1 MKRILITVVLT
12 LIGFNA
18 EAKTVYVNN
27 TMGDDRFSGEREDFD
42 VVLTGPVRTIARATE
57 LASQGDTISLAD
69 TGVPY
74 QECVSLTNKNASGI
88 NADYPFILE
97 GNGAS
102 LDGRVTVDSRQWEH
116 FKEIYKP
123 VKDNPSEYQG
133 DIFRL
138 HVAKYYPNAVCYC
151 MLFVDSMPI
160 QNKTAEPMES
170 PVGQLNE
177 LDAALFEGY
186 LYFRPEKGK
195 TPEDYNLEI
204 TSLRTGI
211 TLNHVD
217 HVVIRN
223 LIVQGYQLDGVA
235 LANSATNVVIEQC
248 TIRGNAR
255 AGMSVGWGSDVQ
267 VKRILMCANAFS
279 EVLTLP
285 YCRVK
290 LEKSRLSGDYGK
302 PWVDQ
307 SGTDHGSA
315 ALFSNNGK
323 WITPADL
330 TPDLSPLPEV
340 QDAAKEFEDNGD
352 DSDADNADDADK
364 ADNAVDELNNDSN
377 NDDFGFDYDSDNDG
391 AKDDSDNNDDFG
403 FGDDADSDN
412 ADSDNDA
419 ADDDNP
425 FDVEDDNND
434 AANDDSEDD
443 SDNPFDLE

>member
-1 MKRILITVVLT
+1 M
-12 LIGFNA
+12 LIGINA

-27 TMGDDRFSGEREDFD
+27 TMGDDRFTGEREDFD
-42 VVLTGPVRTIARATE
+42 VVEAGPVRTIARATE
-57 LASQGDTISLAD
+57 LARLGDTISLAD

-88 NADYPFILE
+88 SAEFPFILD

-102 LDGRVTVDSRQWEH
+102 LDGRVTVEHEKWEH
-116 FKEIYKP
+116 FKEIYKD
-123 VKDNPSEYQG
+123 VKDNPPEYQG

-151 MLFVDSMPI
+151 MLFVDAMPV
-160 QNKTAEPMES
+160 QNKPSEPMES

-177 LDAALFEGY
+177 LDAALYEGY

-195 TPEDYNLEI
+195 TPEDYKLEI
-204 TSLRTGI
+204 TALRTGI

-223 LIVQGYQLDGVA
+223 LIVQGFQLDGIS

-255 AGMSVGWGSDVQ
+255 AGMSVGWGSDVKA
-267 VKRILMCANAFS
+267 KRILTCANAFS

-285 YCRVK
+285 YSRVK
-290 LEKSRLSGDYGK
+290 LEKSRLTGDYGK

-307 SGTDHGSA
+307 SGTEHGSA

-323 WITPADL
+323 WISPEDL
-330 TPDLSPLPEV
+330 RPDLSPLPDA
-340 QDAAKEFEDNGD
+340 QDAVKEFEDNED
-352 DSDADNADDADK
+352 ADDADD
-364 ADNAVDELNNDSN
+364 ADANAGGDADDSDT
-377 NDDFGFDYDSDNDG
+377 DDAFSLDDDDSDND
-391 AKDDSDNNDDFG
+391 AFKDDSDKDDDFG
-403 FGDDADSDN
+403 FGDDDSSKDE
-412 ADSDNDA
+412 
-419 ADDDNP
+419 DNP
-425 FDVEDDNND
+425 FDEEKND
-434 AANDDSEDD
+434 FGSVNEDDSEDD

>member
-1 MKRILITVVLT
+1 MKRLLITLVIA

-27 TMGDDRFSGEREDFD
+27 AMGDDRFSGEREDFD
-42 VVLTGPVRTIARATE
+42 VVQAGPVRTIARATE
-57 LASQGDTISLAD
+57 LARQGDTISLAD

-88 NADYPFILE
+88 NAEYPFILE

-151 MLFVDSMPI
+151 MLFVDSMPV

-195 TPEDYNLEI
+195 TPEDYKLEI

-267 VKRILMCANAFS
+267 AKRILMCANAFS

-302 PWVDQ
+302 PWIDQ

-323 WITPADL
+323 WITPEDL
-330 TPDLSPLPEV
+330 RPDMSPLPEA

-352 DSDADNADDADK
+352 VAGADDDSK
-364 ADNAVDELNNDSN
+364 DDSN
-377 NDDFGFDYDSDNDG
+377 NDDVFGLGDDDSDNN
-391 AKDDSDNNDDFG
+391 ATKDDSDNGDDFG
-403 FGDDADSDN
+403 FGGDDDSN
-412 ADSDNDA
+412 KDA

-425 FDVEDDNND
+425 FDAEDDNND
-434 AANDDSEDD
+434 AANNDD

>member
-27 TMGDDRFSGEREDFD
+27 TMGDDRFTGEREDFD
-42 VVLTGPVRTIARATE
+42 VVEAGPVRTIKRATE
-57 LASQGDTISLAD
+57 LARLGDTISLAD

-88 NADYPFILE
+88 NAEFPFILE

-102 LDGRVTVDSRQWEH
+102 LDGRVTVEHEKWEH
-116 FKEIYKP
+116 FKEIYKD
-123 VKDNPSEYQG
+123 VKDNPPEYQG

-138 HVAKYYPNAVCYC
+138 HVAKYYPSAVCYC
-151 MLFVDSMPI
+151 MLFVDAMPV
-160 QNKTAEPMES
+160 QNKPSDPMES

-195 TPEDYNLEI
+195 TPEDYKLEI
-204 TSLRTGI
+204 TALRTGI

-223 LIVQGYQLDGVA
+223 LIVQGFQLDGIA

-255 AGMSVGWGSDVQ
+255 AGMSVGWGSDV
-267 VKRILMCANAFS
+267 KANRILTCANAFS

-285 YCRVK
+285 YSRVK
-290 LEKSRLSGDYGK
+290 LEKSRLTGDYGK

-307 SGTDHGSA
+307 SGTEHGSA

-323 WITPADL
+323 WITPEEL
-330 TPDLSPLPEV
+330 RPDLSPLP
-340 QDAAKEFEDNGD
+340 DAQNAVKEFEDD
-352 DSDADNADDADK
+352 EDADAADNDAGNAADDAD
-364 ADNAVDELNNDSN
+364 
-377 NDDFGFDYDSDNDG
+377 NDDAFSLDDDDSDKD
-391 AKDDSDNNDDFG
+391 AVKDDSDKEDDDFG
-403 FGDDADSDN
+403 FGGDDSSKDE
-412 ADSDNDA
+412 
-419 ADDDNP
+419 DNP
-425 FDVEDDNND
+425 FAVEEND
-434 AANDDSEDD
+434 FGAVKEDDSEDD

>member
-27 TMGDDRFSGEREDFD
+27 TMGDDRFTGEREDFD
-42 VVLTGPVRTIARATE
+42 VVEAGPVRTIARATE
-57 LASQGDTISLAD
+57 LARLGDTISLAD

-88 NADYPFILE
+88 SAEFPFILD

-102 LDGRVTVDSRQWEH
+102 LDGRVPVEHQKWEH
-116 FKEIYKP
+116 FKEIYKD
-123 VKDNPSEYQG
+123 VKDNPPEYQG

-151 MLFVDSMPI
+151 MLFVDAMPV
-160 QNKTAEPMES
+160 QNKPSEPMES

-177 LDAALFEGY
+177 LDAALYEGY

-204 TSLRTGI
+204 TALRTGI

-223 LIVQGYQLDGVA
+223 LIVQGFQLDGIA
-235 LANSATNVVIEQC
+235 LANSATNVTIEQC

-255 AGMSVGWGSDVQ
+255 SGLAVGWGSDV
-267 VKRILMCANAFS
+267 KANRILMCANAFS

-285 YCRVK
+285 YSRVK
-290 LEKSRLSGDYGK
+290 IEKSRLSGDYGK

-307 SGTDHGSA
+307 SGTEHGSA
-315 ALFSNNGK
+315 ALLSNNGK

-330 TPDLSPLPEV
+330 RPDLSPLPDTG
-340 QDAAKEFEDNGD
+340 DAVKEFDDDGDD
-352 DSDADNADDADK
+352 DSDKDK
-364 ADNAVDELNNDSN
+364 AADSD
-377 NDDFGFDYDSDNDG
+377 DDFGLDD
-391 AKDDSDNNDDFG
+391 DDSDKG
-403 FGDDADSDN
+403 EAADSDDDFSMDDD
-412 ADSDNDA
+412 DSDKDEDNPFGVEDNNSDTEDGGSENES
-419 ADDDNP
+419 DDP
-425 FDVEDDNND
+425 FDVE
-434 AANDDSEDD
+434 
-443 SDNPFDLE
+443 

>member
-1 MKRILITVVLT
+1 MKRILITVVIA

-18 EAKTVYVNN
+18 EAKTIYVNN

-42 VVLTGPVRTIARATE
+42 VVLAGPVRTIARATE
-57 LASQGDTISLAD
+57 LARLGDTISLAD

-88 NADYPFILE
+88 NAEFPFILD

-102 LDGRVTVDSRQWEH
+102 LDGRVTVEHEKWEH
-116 FKEIYKP
+116 FKEIYKN
-123 VKDNPSEYQG
+123 VKDNPPEYQG

-151 MLFVDSMPI
+151 MLFVDAMPI
-160 QNKTAEPMES
+160 QNKSAEPMES

-195 TPEDYNLEI
+195 TPEDYKLEI
-204 TSLRTGI
+204 TALRTGI

-223 LIVQGYQLDGVA
+223 LIVQGFQLDGIA

-255 AGMSVGWGSDVQ
+255 AGMAVGWGSDVRAS
-267 VKRILMCANAFS
+267 RILMCANAFS

-285 YCRVK
+285 YSRVK
-290 LEKSRLSGDYGK
+290 IEKSRLSGDYGK
-302 PWVDQ
+302 PWIDQ
-307 SGTDHGSA
+307 SGTENGSA

-323 WITPADL
+323 WITPAEL
-330 TPDLSPLPEV
+330 APDLSPLPEA

-352 DSDADNADDADK
+352 DDDADNAADDSNKDADNDDAFS
-364 ADNAVDELNNDSN
+364 L
-377 NDDFGFDYDSDNDG
+377 DDDSDNG
-391 AKDDSDNNDDFG
+391 AAKDDSDKDDDFG
-403 FGDDADSDN
+403 FGDDSDSDSG
-412 ADSDNDA
+412 DSNNDA

-425 FDVEDDNND
+425 FAAEDDNND
-434 AANDDSEDD
+434 AAKDDSEDD

>member
-1 MKRILITVVLT
+1 MKRLLITVVIT

-27 TMGDDRFSGEREDFD
+27 TMGDDRFTGEREDFD
-42 VVLTGPVRTIARATE
+42 VVEAGPVRTIKRATE
-57 LASQGDTISLAD
+57 LARLGDTISLAD

-88 NADYPFILE
+88 NAEYPFILE

-102 LDGRVTVDSRQWEH
+102 LDGRVTVEHEKWEH
-116 FKEIYKP
+116 FKEIYKN
-123 VKDNPSEYQG
+123 VKDNPPEYQG

-151 MLFVDSMPI
+151 MLFVDAMPI
-160 QNKTAEPMES
+160 QNKSAEPMES

-195 TPEDYNLEI
+195 TPEDYKLEI
-204 TSLRTGI
+204 TALRTGI

-223 LIVQGYQLDGVA
+223 LIVQGFQLDGIS

-255 AGMSVGWGSDVQ
+255 AGLSVGWGSDVKA
-267 VKRILMCANAFS
+267 KRILTCANAFS

-285 YCRVK
+285 YSRVK
-290 LEKSRLSGDYGK
+290 LEKSRLTGDYGK

-307 SGTDHGSA
+307 SGTEHGSA

-323 WITPADL
+323 WITPEDL
-330 TPDLSPLPEV
+330 RPDLSPLPEA

-352 DSDADNADDADK
+352 DDADADDADADAGDAADD
-364 ADNAVDELNNDSN
+364 ADN
-377 NDDFGFDYDSDNDG
+377 DDVFSID
-391 AKDDSDNNDDFG
+391 DDSDKDAAKDNSDKDDDFG
-403 FGDDADSDN
+403 FGNDADSD
-412 ADSDNDA
+412 ADNSDNDA
-419 ADDDNP
+419 AVDDNP
-425 FDVEDDNND
+425 FAAEDDNSD
-434 AANDDSEDD
+434 AAKDDSEDD
-443 SDNPFDLE
+443 SDNPFDFE

>member
-1 MKRILITVVLT
+1 MKRLLITVVIT
-12 LIGFNA
+12 LIGFTS

-27 TMGDDRFSGEREDFD
+27 TMGDDRFTGEREDFD
-42 VVLTGPVRTIARATE
+42 VVEAGPVRTIKRATE
-57 LASQGDTISLAD
+57 LARLGDTISLAD

-88 NADYPFILE
+88 NAEYPFILE

-102 LDGRVTVDSRQWEH
+102 LDGRVTVEHEKWEH
-116 FKEIYKP
+116 FKEIYKN
-123 VKDNPSEYQG
+123 VKDNPPEYQG

-151 MLFVDSMPI
+151 MLFVDAMPI
-160 QNKTAEPMES
+160 QNKSAEPMES

-195 TPEDYNLEI
+195 TPDDYKLEI
-204 TSLRTGI
+204 TALRTGI

-223 LIVQGYQLDGVA
+223 LIVQGFQLDGVS
-235 LANSATNVVIEQC
+235 LANSATNVIIEQC

-255 AGMSVGWGSDVQ
+255 SGMAVGWGSDV
-267 VKRILMCANAFS
+267 KASRILMCANAFS

-285 YCRVK
+285 YSRVK
-290 LEKSRLSGDYGK
+290 IEKSRLSGDYGK
-302 PWVDQ
+302 PWIDQ
-307 SGTDHGSA
+307 SGTEHGSA

-323 WITPADL
+323 WITPAEL
-330 TPDLSPLPEV
+330 TPDLSPLPEA

-352 DSDADNADDADK
+352 DDVDADADDSNK
-364 ADNAVDELNNDSN
+364 DNA
-377 NDDFGFDYDSDNDG
+377 NDDVFDLGDDSDSDNG
-391 AKDDSDNNDDFG
+391 VAKDNSEKDDDFG
-403 FGDDADSDN
+403 FGDDDADSG
-412 ADSDNDA
+412 ADDSNNDA
-419 ADDDNP
+419 AADDNP
-425 FDVEDDNND
+425 FAAEDDNND
-434 AANDDSEDD
+434 AAKDDSEDD

>member
-1 MKRILITVVLT
+1 MKRLLITLVIA

-27 TMGDDRFSGEREDFD
+27 AMGDDRFSGEREDFD
-42 VVLTGPVRTIARATE
+42 VVQAGPVRTIARATE
-57 LASQGDTISLAD
+57 LARQGDTISLAD

-88 NADYPFILE
+88 NAEYPFILE

-151 MLFVDSMPI
+151 MLFVDSTPV

-195 TPEDYNLEI
+195 TPEDYKLEI

-235 LANSATNVVIEQC
+235 LANSATNVVVEQC

-267 VKRILMCANAFS
+267 AKRILMCANAFS

-302 PWVDQ
+302 PWIDQ

-330 TPDLSPLPEV
+330 TPDLSPLPEA

-352 DSDADNADDADK
+352 DA
-364 ADNAVDELNNDSN
+364 
-377 NDDFGFDYDSDNDG
+377 DSDNDSKDDSNKDDVFNLG
-391 AKDDSDNNDDFG
+391 DDDSDNDATKDDSDKGDDDFG
-403 FGDDADSDN
+403 FGGDDSDSDN
-412 ADSDNDA
+412 ADSNKDA
-419 ADDDNP
+419 ADEDNP
-425 FDVEDDNND
+425 FDAEDDNNG
-434 AANDDSEDD
+434 AAGDD

>member
-1 MKRILITVVLT
+1 MKRLLITLVIA

-27 TMGDDRFSGEREDFD
+27 AMGDDRFSGEREDFD
-42 VVLTGPVRTIARATE
+42 VVQAGPVRTIARATE
-57 LASQGDTISLAD
+57 LARQGDTISLAD

-88 NADYPFILE
+88 NAEYPFILE

-151 MLFVDSMPI
+151 MLFVDSMPV

-195 TPEDYNLEI
+195 TPEDYKLEI

-235 LANSATNVVIEQC
+235 LANSATNVVVEQC

-267 VKRILMCANAFS
+267 AKRILMCANAFS

-302 PWVDQ
+302 PWIDQ
-307 SGTDHGSA
+307 SGTEHGSA

-323 WITPADL
+323 WITPAEL
-330 TPDLSPLPEV
+330 VPDLSPLPEA
-340 QDAAKEFEDNGD
+340 QNAAKEFEDNGD
-352 DSDADNADDADK
+352 DADDNSKNGADNNDVFGLGDD
-364 ADNAVDELNNDSN
+364 
-377 NDDFGFDYDSDNDG
+377 DSDNN
-391 AKDDSDNNDDFG
+391 ATKDDSDNGDDFG
-403 FGDDADSDN
+403 FGGDDADSDK
-412 ADSDNDA
+412 DA

-425 FDVEDDNND
+425 FDAEDNND
-434 AANDDSEDD
+434 DAAGDD

>member
-1 MKRILITVVLT
+1 MKRILITFVVIM
-12 LIGFNA
+12 LIGINA

-27 TMGDDRFSGEREDFD
+27 TMGDDRFTGEREDFD
-42 VVLTGPVRTIARATE
+42 VVEAGPVRTIARATE
-57 LASQGDTISLAD
+57 LARLGDTISLAD

-74 QECVSLTNKNASGI
+74 QECVSLINKNASGI
-88 NADYPFILE
+88 NAEFPFILD

-102 LDGRVTVDSRQWEH
+102 LDGRVTVEHEKWEH
-116 FKEIYKP
+116 FKEIYKD
-123 VKDNPSEYQG
+123 VKDNPPEYQG

-151 MLFVDSMPI
+151 MLFVDAMPV
-160 QNKTAEPMES
+160 QNKPSEPMES

-177 LDAALFEGY
+177 LDAALYEGY

-195 TPEDYNLEI
+195 TPEDYKLEI
-204 TSLRTGI
+204 TALRTGI

-223 LIVQGYQLDGVA
+223 LIVQGFQLDGIS

-255 AGMSVGWGSDVQ
+255 AGMSVGWGSDVKA
-267 VKRILMCANAFS
+267 KRILTCANAFS

-285 YCRVK
+285 YSRVK
-290 LEKSRLSGDYGK
+290 LEKSRLTGDYGK

-307 SGTDHGSA
+307 SGTEHGSA

-323 WITPADL
+323 WISPEDL
-330 TPDLSPLPEV
+330 RPDLSPLPDA
-340 QDAAKEFEDNGD
+340 QDAVKEFEDD
-352 DSDADNADDADK
+352 EDADDADNAADADADDSDTDDAFS
-364 ADNAVDELNNDSN
+364 L
-377 NDDFGFDYDSDNDG
+377 DDDDSDNAA
-391 AKDDSDNNDDFG
+391 AKDDSDKDDDDFG
-403 FGDDADSDN
+403 FGDDDS
-412 ADSDNDA
+412 SKEE
-419 ADDDNP
+419 DNP
-425 FDVEDDNND
+425 FDEEKND
-434 AANDDSEDD
+434 FGSVKEDDSEDD

>member
-1 MKRILITVVLT
+1 MKRILLTIVLT

-27 TMGDDRFSGEREDFD
+27 TMGDDRFTGEREDFD
-42 VVLTGPVRTIARATE
+42 VVEAGPVRTIARATE
-57 LASQGDTISLAD
+57 LARLGDTISLAD

-88 NADYPFILE
+88 NAEFPFILD

-102 LDGRVTVDSRQWEH
+102 LDGRVTVEHEKWEH
-116 FKEIYKP
+116 FKEIYKND
-123 VKDNPSEYQG
+123 KDNPPEYQG

-151 MLFVDSMPI
+151 MLFVDAMPV
-160 QNKTAEPMES
+160 QNKSAEPMES

-177 LDAALFEGY
+177 LDAALYEGY

-195 TPEDYNLEI
+195 TPEDYKLEI
-204 TSLRTGI
+204 TALRTGI

-223 LIVQGYQLDGVA
+223 LIVQGFQLDGIA

-255 AGMSVGWGSDVQ
+255 AGMSVGWGSDVKA
-267 VKRILMCANAFS
+267 KRILTCANAFS

-285 YCRVK
+285 YSRVK
-290 LEKSRLSGDYGK
+290 LEKSRLTGDYGK

-307 SGTDHGSA
+307 SGTEHGSA

-323 WITPADL
+323 WITPEDL
-330 TPDLSPLPEV
+330 RPDLSPLP
-340 QDAAKEFEDNGD
+340 DAQNAVKEFEDDEDADDANADAGDAEDDADNDDAFSLDDD
-352 DSDADNADDADK
+352 DSDNA
-364 ADNAVDELNNDSN
+364 AV
-377 NDDFGFDYDSDNDG
+377 
-391 AKDDSDNNDDFG
+391 KDDSDKDDDDDFG
-403 FGDDADSDN
+403 LGGDDS
-412 ADSDNDA
+412 SK
-419 ADDDNP
+419 DDDNP
-425 FDVEDDNND
+425 FDEEKND
-434 AANDDSEDD
+434 FGSVLDDDSEDD
-443 SDNPFDLE
+443 SDNPFDVE

>member
-1 MKRILITVVLT
+1 MKRLLITVVIT

-27 TMGDDRFSGEREDFD
+27 TMGDDRFTGEREDFD
-42 VVLTGPVRTIARATE
+42 VVEAGPVRTIKRATE
-57 LASQGDTISLAD
+57 LARLGDTISLAD

-88 NADYPFILE
+88 NAEYPFILE

-102 LDGRVTVDSRQWEH
+102 LDGRVTVEHEKWEH
-116 FKEIYKP
+116 FKEIYKN
-123 VKDNPSEYQG
+123 VKDNPPEYQG

-151 MLFVDSMPI
+151 MLFVDAMPI
-160 QNKTAEPMES
+160 QNKSAEPMES

-195 TPEDYNLEI
+195 TPEDYKLEI
-204 TSLRTGI
+204 TALRTGI

-223 LIVQGYQLDGVA
+223 LIVQGFQLDGVS

-255 AGMSVGWGSDVQ
+255 AGMAVGWGSDV
-267 VKRILMCANAFS
+267 KASRILMCANAFS

-285 YCRVK
+285 YSRVK
-290 LEKSRLSGDYGK
+290 IEKSRLSGDYGK
-302 PWVDQ
+302 PWIDQ
-307 SGTDHGSA
+307 SGTEHGSA

-323 WITPADL
+323 WITPEEL
-330 TPDLSPLPEV
+330 RPDLSPLP
-340 QDAAKEFEDNGD
+340 DAQNAVKEFED
-352 DSDADNADDADK
+352 DADADDADAGDAADD
-364 ADNAVDELNNDSN
+364 ADN
-377 NDDFGFDYDSDNDG
+377 DDVFSIDDDSDKDA
-391 AKDDSDNNDDFG
+391 AKDDSDKDDDDFG
-403 FGDDADSDN
+403 LGGDDS
-412 ADSDNDA
+412 SK
-419 ADDDNP
+419 DDDNP
-425 FDVEDDNND
+425 FDEEKND
-434 AANDDSEDD
+434 FGSVLDDDSEDD
-443 SDNPFDLE
+443 SDNPFDVE